1 MNGLRCSI
9 LVEMLYSDQLHRNL
23 RKIVCF
29 FRSGFKLC
37 SFAKRCGW
45 IQTNKKSLRGFWL
58 TVCCLKNRKN
68 VKWVQKVN
76 GIPPRRGSRQFL
88 MQSFKI
94 LCFLLAGNTR
104 YFWGDK
110 GGAFVVIKGAY
121 FERIKG
127 QFSAQIWVLGPRWR
141 LSEAGLEIWDS
152 LDS

>member
-9 LVEMLYSDQLHRNL
+9 LVEMLYSDQLHQNL

-37 SFAKRCGW
+37 SFAKRW

-68 VKWVQKVN
+68 VKWAQKVN
-76 GIPPRRGSRQFL
+76 GIPPRRGPRQFL

-94 LCFLLAGNTR
+94 L
-104 YFWGDK
+104 YFF
-110 GGAFVVIKGAY
+110 ACREHVLPVTNF
-121 FERIKG
+121 
-127 QFSAQIWVLGPRWR
+127 FSVFDILGFWALQRSRFWLPNFAVQ
-141 LSEAGLEIWDS
+141 LMSKM
-152 LDS
+152 